1 MVSTEAIACL
11 WGDERSLYTITPG
24 QINLILCMPAK
35 DLFHNTVKIALEKDG
50 WKITDEHLFIQV
62 EDVDF
67 YIDLTAERI
76 LAAEKTGKKIA
87 VEIKS
92 FLGASD
98 ITEFHLALGQCLNY
112 RSALRL
118 TEPDRILYLAV
129 PVDVYDEFFSR
140 KFIQRIIGEYQ
151 LKLLIFNP
159 EQEEIV
165 IWKG

>member
-1 MVSTEAIACL
+1 
-11 WGDERSLYTITPG
+11 
-24 QINLILCMPAK
+24 MPAK
-35 DLFHNTVKIALEKDG
+35 DIFHHTVKTALEKDK
-50 WKITDEHLFIQV
+50 WTITDEHLFIQV
-62 EDVDF
+62 EDIDF

-98 ITEFHLALGQCLNY
+98 VTEFHLALGQCLNY

-118 TEPDRILYLAV
+118 TEPERILYLAV
-129 PVDVYDEFFSR
+129 PVDVYNEFFSR

-159 EQEEIV
+159 EREEIV
-165 IWKG
+165 IWRD

>member
-1 MVSTEAIACL
+1 
-11 WGDERSLYTITPG
+11 
-24 QINLILCMPAK
+24 MPAK
-35 DLFHNTVKIALEKDG
+35 DLFHNTVKTALTKDG
-50 WKITDEHLFIQV
+50 WAITDEHLFIQV
-62 EDVDF
+62 EDIDF

-98 ITEFHLALGQCLNY
+98 VTEFHLALGQCLNY

-118 TEPDRILYLAV
+118 TEPTRILYLAI
-129 PVDVYDEFFSR
+129 PVDVYNEFFSR
-140 KFIQRIIGEYQ
+140 KFIQRIIDEYQ

-159 EQEEIV
+159 NQEEIV
-165 IWKG
+165 IWRD

>member
-1 MVSTEAIACL
+1 
-11 WGDERSLYTITPG
+11 
-24 QINLILCMPAK
+24 MPAT
-35 DLFHNTVKIALEKDG
+35 DIFHNTVKTALAKDK
-50 WKITDEHLFIQV
+50 WTITDEHLFIQV
-62 EDVDF
+62 EDIDF

-76 LAAEKTGKKIA
+76 LAAEKTGRKIA

-98 ITEFHLALGQCLNY
+98 VTEFHLALGQCLNY

-118 TEPDRILYLAV
+118 TEPDRILYLAI
-129 PVDVYDEFFSR
+129 PVDVYNEFFSR

-159 EQEEIV
+159 EREEIV
-165 IWKG
+165 IWRD

>member
-1 MVSTEAIACL
+1 
-11 WGDERSLYTITPG
+11 
-24 QINLILCMPAK
+24 MPAK
-35 DLFHNTVKIALEKDG
+35 DLFHNTVKTALEKDG
-50 WKITDEHLFIQV
+50 WTITEEHLFIQV

-76 LAAEKTGKKIA
+76 LAAEKTGQKIA
-87 VEIKS
+87 VEVKS

-98 ITEFHLALGQCLNY
+98 VTEFHTALGQCLNY

-140 KFIQRIIGEYQ
+140 RFIQRIIGEYQ
-151 LKLLIFNP
+151 VKLLIFNP
-159 EQEEIV
+159 AREEIV
-165 IWKG
+165 QWKN

>member
-1 MVSTEAIACL
+1 
-11 WGDERSLYTITPG
+11 
-24 QINLILCMPAK
+24 MPAK
-35 DLFHNTVKIALEKDG
+35 DLFHNTVKTALEKDG
-50 WKITDEHLFIQV
+50 WTITDEHLFLQI

-67 YIDLTAERI
+67 YVDLTAERI

-98 ITEFHLALGQCLNY
+98 VTEFHLALGQCLNY

-118 TEPDRILYLAV
+118 TEPDRTLYLAV
-129 PVDVYDEFFSR
+129 PVDVYHEFFSR
-140 KFIQRIIGEYQ
+140 RFIQRIISEYQ

-159 EQEEIV
+159 TQEEIV
-165 IWKG
+165 TWRD

>member
-1 MVSTEAIACL
+1 
-11 WGDERSLYTITPG
+11 
-24 QINLILCMPAK
+24 MPAK
-35 DLFHNTVKIALEKDG
+35 DLFHNTVKAALEKDG
-50 WKITDEHLFIQV
+50 WTITDEHLFLQV

-98 ITEFHLALGQCLNY
+98 VTEFHLALGQCLNY
-112 RSALRL
+112 RAALKL
-118 TEPDRILYLAV
+118 TEPDRTLYLAI
-129 PVDVYDEFFSR
+129 PVDVYEEFFSR
-140 KFIQRIIGEYQ
+140 RFIQRIIGEYQ

-159 EQEEIV
+159 ALEEIV
-165 IWKG
+165 IWRD

>member
-1 MVSTEAIACL
+1 
-11 WGDERSLYTITPG
+11 
-24 QINLILCMPAK
+24 MPAK
-35 DLFHNTVKIALEKDG
+35 DLFHNTVKTALEKDG
-50 WKITDEHLFIQV
+50 WTITDEHLSIQV

-118 TEPDRILYLAV
+118 IEPARILYLAV

-159 EQEEIV
+159 DQEEIV
-165 IWKG
+165 IWRD